1 MHKYFERK
9 MYKYFLLAVAKIFLL
24 QVYFIHLSDFKLS
37 NSLKYEN
44 IKEYILISVNININL
59 SLLIESLKII
69 WKFERQEGYTRNIDY
84 IEMIR
89 RFGRKM
95 FNRNPFKSIYAPIHF
110 S

>member
-1 MHKYFERK
+1 

-59 SLLIESLKII
+59 SLLIES
-69 WKFERQEGYTRNIDY
+69 
-84 IEMIR
+84 
-89 RFGRKM
+89 
-95 FNRNPFKSIYAPIHF
+95 
-110 S
+110 